1 MKQTDQNR
9 RDHWQEVT
17 NAVVAALEKGTPPWR
32 RPWDPNRASPTGP
45 VNAATG
51 HHYRGINVLLLGC
64 NARAWE
70 TGDPRWCSYK
80 QAQERGWQVRGGE
93 KATTIFFYKPVEIE
107 DKDAQPTADGDP
119 ATKLVPVLRSYP
131 VFHASQID
139 GIPAYVPPTPEECP
153 WRRPEAVDTIMTNS
167 GVSLRIGGDRA
178 FYSPSTDHIQLPPD
192 ATFSSREAWAA
203 TALHELGHSTGHPSR
218 LNRDLRNRFGS
229 AAYAQ
234 EELRAELA
242 SVFVCSEIGIP
253 PDLEQHASYVESWIK
268 ALKHDKREI
277 FRAAADAQKAADW
290 CLSHHPD
297 YRLALGAP
305 EGTEDAKT
313 TPTVTKPSTTMPV
326 AASEPFRPE
335 GLQPVS
341 EAMPEHL
348 RRRLYGPM
356 PEAPVSP
363 DILENARTMR
373 M

>member
-1 MKQTDQNR
+1 MKPTDQSR
-9 RDHWQEVT
+9 KDHWQSVT
-17 NAVVAALEKGTPPWR
+17 DAVVAALEKGTPPWR
-32 RPWDPNRASPTGP
+32 RPWDPDRASQTGP

-51 HHYRGINVLLLGC
+51 HRYRGINVLLLGS
-64 NARAWE
+64 NIRAWE

-93 KATTIFFYKPVEIE
+93 KATTVFFFKAMEIE
-107 DKDAQPTADGDP
+107 DTDARPTGDGDP
-119 ATKLVPVLRSYP
+119 ATKVVPVLRSYP

-139 GIPAYVPPTPEECP
+139 GIPDYVPPTPEECP
-153 WRRPEAVDTIMTNS
+153 WRRPEAVDTILTNS

-192 ATFSSREAWAA
+192 GTFSSREAWAA
-203 TALHELGHSTGHPSR
+203 TALHELGHASGHPSR

-242 SVFVCSEIGIP
+242 SVFVCSELGIP
-253 PDLEQHASYVESWIK
+253 PDLEQHASYIESWIK
-268 ALKHDKREI
+268 ALRHDKREI
-277 FRAAADAQKAADW
+277 FRASADAQKAADW

-297 YRLALGAP
+297 YRLGIGAP
-305 EGTEDAKT
+305 EMAEEVKP
-313 TPTVTKPSTTMPV
+313 TPTAKPFTTMPV
-326 AASEPFRPE
+326 AAAESYRPE
-335 GLQPVS
+335 GLKPVS

-348 RRRLYGPM
+348 KRRLYGPTQGT
-356 PEAPVSP
+356 PVPSN
-363 DILENARTMR
+363 DQENTRAMR